1 LKYKRPLIALA
12 AAGVTGVLAFGG
24 SAVATSFS
32 SDSGTNY
39 VSASAAS
46 VTVIVTNGNIGAT
59 NLIPGALP
67 TGAGS
72 VTITNASP
80 VPTHMTV
87 TFQPWV
93 TTKNGT
99 TGAPDLSKLSLH
111 FSGVVNA
118 TRTAA
123 ALSGSTFDLGVVGAN
138 TIVLATVTEQ
148 LDGSASNNWNGAA
161 GYLPYVVHVT
171 STH

>member
-1 LKYKRPLIALA
+1 VKYKRPLIALA

-46 VTVIVTNGNIGAT
+46 VTVSVANGNIGAT
-59 NLIPGALP
+59 NLVPGAAP
-67 TGAGS
+67 TGAGT

-87 TFQPWV
+87 TFAPWV
-93 TTKNGT
+93 TTHNGT
-99 TGAPDLSKLSLH
+99 TGAPNLSKLTLH
-111 FSGVVNA
+111 FTGVVTA

-123 ALSGSTFDLGVVGAN
+123 ALSGSTFDLGTIPAN
-138 TIVLATVTEQ
+138 TIVTATVTEQ
-148 LDGSASNNWNGAA
+148 LDGTASNNWNGAA
-161 GYLPYVVHVT
+161 GYLPYVVHVE
-171 STH
+171 SS